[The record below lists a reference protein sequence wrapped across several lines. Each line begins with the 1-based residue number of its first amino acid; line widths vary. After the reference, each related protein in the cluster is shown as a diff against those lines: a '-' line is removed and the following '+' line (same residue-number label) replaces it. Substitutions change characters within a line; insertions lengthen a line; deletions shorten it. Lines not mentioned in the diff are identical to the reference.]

1 MENNVFNELN
11 AVNVNEHVEKKNTGK
26 TTLSYL
32 SWSWAWKEVKSRYP
46 DATYEIVKFENGL
59 PYTYDENT
67 GYMVYT
73 KVTIQGITHEMWL
86 PVMDSHNCSMLSK
99 PYEVKTKYN
108 SYTVD
113 KCTMF
118 DVNKTIM
125 RCLTKN
131 LAMFGLGLYIYSG
144 EDLPESDDDGK
155 KQSTPP
161 APPSAEDLK
170 KAEDMKSSLL
180 DYEDVIPKDKWT
192 KIDEAVTQGNT
203 AYLETILSWAKGK
216 AEQKSA

>member
-1 MENNVFNELN
+1 MENNVFNELFK
-11 AVNVNEHVEKKNTGK
+11 VNVNEHVEKKNTGK
-26 TTLSYL
+26 VTLSYL

-86 PVMDSHNCSMLSK
+86 PVMDSHNEAMLSK
-99 PYEVKTKYN
+99 PREVKTKYS

-118 DVNKTIM
+118 DVNKAIM

-144 EDLPESDDDGK
+144 EDLPEDES
-155 KQSTPP
+155 KQKSTDKTTQPV
-161 APPSAEDLK
+161 SKEDTE
-170 KAEDMKSSLL
+170 KAASIKTKLL
-180 DYEDVIPKDKWT
+180 DYEDIIPDDKWK
-192 KIDEAVTQGNT
+192 KIDEAVAQGNVI
-203 AYLETILSWAKGK
+203 YLEQILDWAKS
-216 AEQKSA
+216 KSEKTA

>member
-1 MENNVFNELN
+1 METNVFEELN
-11 AVNVNEHVEKKNTGK
+11 KVNVNEHVEKKNTGK
-26 TTLSYL
+26 VTLSYL
-32 SWSWAWKEVKSRYP
+32 SWSWAWAEVKKRYP
-46 DATYEIVKFENGL
+46 KANYEIVKFENGL

-73 KVTIQGITHEMWL
+73 KVTIDDVTHEMWL

-108 SYTVD
+108 SFTVD

-144 EDLPESDDDGK
+144 EDLPEDENNAKTSPK
-155 KQSTPP
+155 TVSE
-161 APPSAEDLK
+161 EDIK
-170 KAEDMKSSLL
+170 KAEDIKSKLL
-180 DYEDVIPKDKWT
+180 DYEDIIPKDKWAS
-192 KIDEAVTQGNT
+192 IDEAASKGNVK
-203 AYLETILSWAKGK
+203 YLEAIQDWAVNESKKK
-216 AEQKSA
+216 AS